1 MLSAYPNKGRTLLT
15 GLVIA
20 VFGVAGGIGVY
31 LLAALAALVA
41 GRPENAD
48 GVPSFGPL
56 ADLAVAFLT
65 VAAVLPATLLAQRW
79 IQRRPAVRL
88 RWGLLFR
95 CLAVAVV
102 PVVLLLSVDGM
113 PDGKVVGLAEF
124 APAVLVA
131 LLVVP
136 VQAAAEEYLL
146 RGWLLQAVNQW
157 VRSPWPPIALQAVV
171 FAALHGWG
179 TPWGFADLVVFGLV
193 AGWLTVRTG
202 GLEAAIALHVANN
215 LISVLLA
222 AAYGEL
228 GVDQTAA
235 DMPWQYAVA
244 DLPLLLGYAA
254 VIVMLTRRRDAGTI
268 GPGPDG
274 VSGRSRRR
282 RIRVPDTEI
291 A

>member
-1 MLSAYPNKGRTLLT
+1 MLSAYPNKGRTLLA
-15 GLVIA
+15 GLIIV
-20 VFGVAGGIGVY
+20 VLGVAGGIGVY
-31 LLAALAALVA
+31 LVAALAALVA

-88 RWGLLFR
+88 RWGLLLR
-95 CLAVAVV
+95 CLPVAAV
-102 PVVLLLSVDGM
+102 PVVLLSAVDGM
-113 PDGKVVGLAEF
+113 PDEKMVGLAGF

-136 VQAAAEEYLL
+136 VQAAAEEYLM
-146 RGWLLQAVNQW
+146 RGWLLQAVHQW

-244 DLPLLLGYAA
+244 DAPLLLGYAA
-254 VIVMLTRRRDAGTI
+254 VIVMLTGRRDCLTLLPA
-268 GPGPDG
+268 
-274 VSGRSRRR
+274 
-282 RIRVPDTEI
+282 
-291 A
+291 